1 MIIRLLLIACFLI
14 VSCDLPNEADSDCN
28 GVSLGTAY
36 IDDCGRC
43 VEGDTFLSDSV
54 DKDDCDT
61 CFGNNDCMRCND
73 VNAIN
78 YVDIDQEFSNNE
90 LCVYDI
96 CSDYIPIASENYNCS
111 PITDNSIYIAGDQL
125 RCNDVED
132 NLDLCF
138 PNNCGNDFD
147 LSMLYGKVIWIELTA
162 SW

>member
-43 VEGDTFLSDSV
+43 VEGNTLFSEGV
-54 DKDDCDT
+54 DKDECGE
-61 CFGNNDCMRCND
+61 CFGVGDLKCND
-73 VNAIN
+73 SDAIN
-78 YVDIDQEFSNNE
+78 YFDVEEHCVDND
-90 LCVYDI
+90 LCLFDI
-96 CSDYIPIASENYNCS
+96 CSEYMPIVSENYKCD
-111 PITDNSIYIAGDQL
+111 PLTDNSIYNVGDQL
-125 RCNDVED
+125 RCNDVEE
-132 NLDLCF
+132 NFDLCF
-138 PNNCGNDFD
+138 PDNCENEFD